1 MLDVDSRTDTEHYSV
16 QQYDYIRKSVM
27 DEIANPVNAM
37 FAYEAMLDIIIEAGV
52 TEGVDDIQLGF
63 EYYQKINSKESMVYF
78 VEEHGKE
85 NIERI
90 KFGWVVS
97 SEVEHE

>member
-1 MLDVDSRTDTEHYSV
+1 
-16 QQYDYIRKSVM
+16 
-27 DEIANPVNAM
+27 M

-52 TEGVDDIQLGF
+52 TEGVDDIHLGY
-63 EYYQKINSKESMVYF
+63 EYYQKINSKEYMVDF

-85 NIERI
+85 NIERV

-97 SEVEHE
+97 SEVEHEYEAHEVPKTESGGVGAMC